1 MNRKKILSFALG
13 PMLGAALSFISLPL
27 IAWYFPLEDIGRNNI
42 FQIFTSFLVL
52 LFVLGL
58 DQAYGREF
66 HETKNRYS
74 LFKACF
80 IPGFVCLLI
89 TLVATVPFAG
99 DISKLLYGQSNPLW
113 YLVTVG
119 CVILSFAA
127 RFLSIIV
134 RMQERGLAYSASQV
148 LPKLVVLAV
157 LVNYVTFDADRTY
170 ANLLYANL
178 VSILVVVMVFGWN
191 TKEEWMHAATANINR
206 TELRRI
212 LRFGIPLVGAGV
224 AYWGLSAT
232 STIALRTYSDFKE
245 LGIYSMAMSFAG
257 VAIIFQTIF
266 STVWMPTVYKW
277 VAANEDLKKVDA
289 VTGYVLTAVCFIFA
303 LAGILSWVIDYIL
316 PEEYVQVKYILMCC
330 MAQPLLYAMSE
341 ATVVGLNIHR
351 KSMHALGIAIIAL
364 ICNALLSV
372 ILVPK
377 FGAAGAAISNA
388 IAYFVFLVARTE
400 VSVRF
405 WRPIFR
411 FKIYASVVCI
421 LMLAITTALIGNQMV
436 VHYSVGWAL
445 LTGVLLVWF
454 KKEIADLVTYIGKRA
469 D

>member
-27 IAWYFPLEDIGRNNI
+27 IAWYFPLEDIGRNNV

-157 LVNYVTFDADRTY
+157 LVSYVTFDADRTY

-191 TKEEWMHAATANINR
+191 TKADWTHAATAKINQA
-206 TELRRI
+206 ELKRI
-212 LRFGIPLVGAGV
+212 FRFGIPLVGAGV

-277 VAANEDLKKVDA
+277 VATNEDLKKVDA
-289 VTGYVLTAVCFIFA
+289 VTGYVLTAVCFMFA

-316 PEEYVQVKYILMCC
+316 PKEYVEVKYILMCC
-330 MAQPLLYAMSE
+330 MAQPLLYTLSE
-341 ATVVGLNIHR
+341 ATVVGLNIQR
-351 KSMHALGIAIIAL
+351 KSMYAFGIAIIAL

-372 ILVPK
+372 ILVPQ

-405 WRPIFR
+405 WRPISR

-436 VHYSVGWAL
+436 VHHSVGWAL

>member
-1 MNRKKILSFALG
+1 MNRKKILFFALG

-27 IAWYFPLEDIGRNNI
+27 IAWYFPLEDIGRNNV
-42 FQIFTSFLVL
+42 FQTFTSLLVL

-66 HETKNRYS
+66 HETKNRFS

-113 YLVTVG
+113 YLITVG

-157 LVNYVTFDADRTY
+157 LVSYVTFDADSTY
-170 ANLLYANL
+170 DNLLYANL

-191 TKEEWMHAATANINR
+191 TKEDWMHAATAKINR
-206 TELRRI
+206 AELRRI
-212 LRFGIPLVGAGV
+212 FRFGIPLVGAGV

-232 STIALRTYSDFKE
+232 STIALHTYSDFKE

-277 VAANEDLKKVDA
+277 VAANEDLAKIDA

-303 LAGILSWVIDYIL
+303 LAGISSWVIDYIL

-341 ATVVGLNIHR
+341 ATVVGLNIQR
-351 KSMHALGIAIIAL
+351 KSMHAFGIAIIAL

-377 FGAAGAAISNA
+377 FGAAGAAISD
-388 IAYFVFLVARTE
+388 R
-400 VSVRF
+400 
-405 WRPIFR
+405 
-411 FKIYASVVCI
+411 KSVV
-421 LMLAITTALIGNQMV
+421 
-436 VHYSVGWAL
+436 
-445 LTGVLLVWF
+445 
-454 KKEIADLVTYIGKRA
+454 
-469 D
+469 